1 MKTIMMKNIAKLTT
15 IALILLNALGISA
28 QTTINYQNT
37 LTPNQLV
44 QDVLL
49 GFGVTATNVTFNGVP
64 GNNVVG
70 NARTFNATNFPYTEG
85 VYIRTQGGT
94 TINVSSDPDLNA
106 ISTNNVTNGG
116 ILEFDF
122 VAAGNNLS
130 FNYMFASVE
139 YPTYVCSDFN
149 DVFGFFI
156 SGPGISGPY
165 TNNAVNIALIP
176 NTNVPV
182 AINTVNSGTSGI
194 YGTPSTC
201 AAQDP
206 NWQSN
211 SIYYTTQYAT
221 YSGEGYNGGT
231 VSLPSE
237 ISLQCGETYH
247 IKIAVANVGD
257 QGLNSG
263 VYLQANS
270 FISDAV
276 QVEVATVSGNDI
288 VYEGCTD
295 ATIRFIR
302 PPSQIDDTLTIDYDI
317 SGTATMG
324 TDYNNLPNPITFL
337 PGQDTIIVTISPI
350 FDGIPDNNETIIIT
364 ASIVNPC
371 GDTIVSTGTLY
382 ILDSVVLSIAHTDP
396 LVFCIND
403 SIPVT
408 VSASN
413 GFGPYTYEW
422 STGATGPSTHLATV
436 DSVFGSIDYYVTATD
451 ECGYTGVDTIT
462 VSVNQTIKI
471 DSLNMTPATCLPVG
485 TIVTSNF
492 PYGAHLG
499 NPGNANSYNLTFDWT
514 YQSDTTM
521 VFPNQS
527 FLENLSGGW
536 YILELTDNVVNCS
549 VVDSILVE
557 VENVPSAQL
566 QVDPGAGCAPLNVQF
581 TNSSQNS
588 NEYFWDYGNGA
599 TEVRTDMNS
608 TSQTYSV
615 STIIQLVASN
625 GNIACNDTT
634 TVYVDIVTCGCM
646 DPTALNYD
654 PSAVLSDGNCVYPI
668 PTVTPPNVVTM
679 NGDGI
684 NELFF
689 LETTNAETI
698 ELIIVDRWGNK
709 VFEGYGDQNSPPI
722 WAGKDKSGN
731 SVSDGVYFYTYVV
744 TGKLGDRLEG
754 HGFLTVVK

>member
-1 MKTIMMKNIAKLTT
+1 MMKIYIKIISAFV
-15 IALILLNALGISA
+15 LILCYSFGVNA
-28 QTTINYQNT
+28 QTSITYQNT
-37 LTPNQLV
+37 LNPNQLV

-49 GFGVTATNVTFNGVP
+49 GFGVTASNVTFNGAS
-64 GNNVVG
+64 GANVVG
-70 NARTFNATNFPYTEG
+70 NARTFNATNFPFSQG
-85 VYIRTQGGT
+85 IYIRTQGGGM
-94 TINVSSDPDLNA
+94 VSSDPDLNA
-106 ISTNNVTNGG
+106 ISTDDVENGG

-130 FNYMFASVE
+130 FNYMFASAE
-139 YPTYVCSDFN
+139 YPSYVCSEFN

-156 SGPGISGPY
+156 SGPGINGPY
-165 TNNAVNIALIP
+165 SNNATNIALIP
-176 NTNVPV
+176 NTNIPV
-182 AINTVNSGTSGI
+182 AINTVNSGSV
-194 YGTPSTC
+194 GTFG
-201 AAQDP
+201 AAYRCSSQDP

-211 SIYYTTQYAT
+211 AIYYTTQYAN

-231 VSLPSE
+231 ISLPSE
-237 ISLQCGETYH
+237 ITLQCGETYH

-257 QGLNSG
+257 GALNSG
-263 VYLQANS
+263 VYLEANS

-276 QVEVATVSGNDI
+276 QVEVATVSGNDM

-302 PPSQIDDTLTIDYDI
+302 PPSQIDDTLVIDYLI
-317 SGTATMG
+317 EGTATMG

-337 PGQDTIIVTISPI
+337 PGQDTIIVTISPV

-485 TIVTSNF
+485 TIFTSNF

-499 NPGNANSYNLTFDWT
+499 NPSNPASYNLTFDWT

-536 YILELTDNVVNCS
+536 YVLELTDNVVNCS

-566 QVDPGAGCAPLNVQF
+566 QVDPSGGCAPLTVQF
-581 TNSSQNS
+581 TNNSQNS

-615 STIIQLVASN
+615 SSVIQLVASN
-625 GNIACNDTT
+625 GNVSCNDTT

-668 PTVTPPNVVTM
+668 PTVIPPNVVTM

-722 WAGKDKSGN
+722 WTGKNKSGS
-731 SVSDGVYFYTYVV
+731 SVSEGVYFYTYVV